1 MGLSGSSSSP
11 NNRPGHIW
19 PKAAGAPG
27 SSVQLTQPRVGR
39 SMWRPADPWSDAM
52 PDLQIEQQ
60 PPVVETQ
67 RVVPVVSLVSIG
79 ESAAGSGEW
88 SAPQGVEL
96 GRLWTALRHPV
107 ARSAELIVALG
118 IGVVAFVVSGDP
130 RLGAGAAALVVAA
143 ASVRFVDRH
152 VGFSFGE
159 GFVGYRGDPAWPQG
173 VQEDDDVRWDWGH
186 GVSES
191 GTSGGLKA
199 TRDSSHVK

>member
-1 MGLSGSSSSP
+1 
-11 NNRPGHIW
+11 
-19 PKAAGAPG
+19 
-27 SSVQLTQPRVGR
+27 
-39 SMWRPADPWSDAM
+39 M

-96 GRLWTALRHPV
+96 GRLWAALRHPV
-107 ARSAELIVALG
+107 ARSVELAVALG
-118 IGVVAFVVSGDP
+118 VGVVAFVVSADP

-159 GFVGYRGDPAWPQG
+159 GFVGYRGDPAWPRG
-173 VQEDDDVRWDWGH
+173 VQEDDDVRWDWRPRAGQH
-186 GVSES
+186 
-191 GTSGGLKA
+191 A
-199 TRDSSHVK
+199 TAPRLTR

>member
-1 MGLSGSSSSP
+1 
-11 NNRPGHIW
+11 
-19 PKAAGAPG
+19 
-27 SSVQLTQPRVGR
+27 
-39 SMWRPADPWSDAM
+39 M

-67 RVVPVVSLVSIG
+67 RVVSVVSLVSIG
-79 ESAAGSGEW
+79 DSTAQSGES
-88 SAPQGVEL
+88 SAPPGVEL

-118 IGVVAFVVSGDP
+118 IGVVAFVVSADP
-130 RLGAGAAALVVAA
+130 RLGVGAAALVVAA

-173 VQEDDDVRWDWGH
+173 VQEDDDVRWDWRPRAGQR
-186 GVSES
+186 
-191 GTSGGLKA
+191 A
-199 TRDSSHVK
+199 TDPGITR